1 VGRGDQRFLAVS
13 AAPDPR
19 NIGLPRPDDDHSS
32 PLVKIQGT
40 VVDAAI
46 NQIFSHLLQT
56 GTTIAAVVCAF
67 WVMWSGFQYM
77 AAGGNPRQMESAKQG
92 FFNALIGIA
101 LVLGARV
108 VAGMIVSAMAGIG
121 G

>member
-1 VGRGDQRFLAVS
+1 M
-13 AAPDPR
+13 
-19 NIGLPRPDDDHSS
+19 
-32 PLVKIQGT
+32 
-40 VVDAAI
+40 DAAI

-67 WVMWSGFQYM
+67 WVMWAGFQYM